1 MSWLY
6 EPEGGHDLDED
17 DVRIRPNPKGSRPR
31 TKRRPSFENAP
42 RGMVTQVHLARYK
55 VITDSGVEVTATLA
69 KELRKD
75 GCVTCD
81 RVALDGDVTGEKGS
95 LARIVKIEKRFSVLT
110 RAAEDGEEIEQT
122 IVANADQLAIVMA
135 AANPEPRP
143 RLVDR
148 YLVAAYN
155 AGLRPILV
163 VTKCDVAD
171 PSEFIAGFAGVDLE
185 IIQTRSD
192 KDLPSSLLAAL
203 EGHTSVFVGH
213 SGVGKSTLINK
224 LAPDTDRSTGNVNQ
238 LTGKGKHT
246 SSSAV
251 AIQVAGGWIVD
262 TPGIRSFGLSGIS
275 AGQIL
280 RGFSDLSQA
289 AEACPRDCSHMP
301 PATDCALDE
310 ALREGKITE
319 LRLDSF
325 RRLVAGL
332 TSVDWQ

>member
-1 MSWLY
+1 
-6 EPEGGHDLDED
+6 
-17 DVRIRPNPKGSRPR
+17 
-31 TKRRPSFENAP
+31 
-42 RGMVTQVHLARYK
+42 
-55 VITDSGVEVTATLA
+55 
-69 KELRKD
+69 ELRKD

-81 RVALDGDVTGEKGS
+81 RVALDGDVTGAKGS
-95 LARIVKIEKRFSVLT
+95 LARIVTIDERSSVLT
-110 RAAEDGEEIEQT
+110 RAAEDGEEVEQT
-122 IVANADQLAIVMA
+122 IVANADQLVIVMA

-155 AGLRPILV
+155 AGLKPILV
-163 VTKCDVAD
+163 VTKCDVSDPAD
-171 PSEFIAGFAGVDLE
+171 FIAGFAGVELE

-192 KDLPSSLLAAL
+192 QPLPERLLEAL
-203 EGHTSVFVGH
+203 VDHTSVFVGH

-224 LAPDTDRSTGNVNQ
+224 LAPNTDRSTGIVNE

-246 SSSAV
+246 SSSAI
-251 AIQVAGGWIVD
+251 AIKVSGGWIVD

-280 RGFSDLSQA
+280 RGFSDLSEA

-301 PATDCALDE
+301 PADDCALDQ
-310 ALREGKITE
+310 ALREGKLTE

-332 TSVDWQ
+332 GSVDWQ